1 MTSRAERV
9 MRVLPLLAIV
19 ALGVQLRLT
28 FYQGVIH
35 TDDLV
40 YSQLAWRLSEG
51 VSPFAEPLP
60 PTSATARIG
69 LYGPVALGYW
79 LFGASDVTTLAW
91 PFVCSILGILGA
103 YGIGRLLYNESAG
116 LLAAFFLAVLPTNVA
131 AATALLGDGPIAAL
145 SIVTVFLV
153 VLSGRTTGRRS
164 LAALAGGLVCF
175 GIGIL
180 NKPLILLL
188 LPLLLLLLI
197 GRRMKWTVRTIGG
210 LLLAL
215 AVSAA
220 AYIVYFADTDSIARP
235 GFAPTMARLAETGT
249 DLWQQLVLGQR
260 EFSWIAPLWI
270 VAMVA
275 LLAWRRREA
284 GIVMLWLGV
293 TFLFGEIGSRTLT
306 VYTPIVWYDAATA
319 ARHFLLIAAPAMIL
333 VGLYLSDGLT
343 AATARGVVLLA
354 SVVTAMCAWL
364 GSRGASAMTW
374 GITGELPADLPF
386 ATLSAVATIV
396 VVFGGIASPAILRA
410 SSTVVR
416 VGGTGVLV
424 LSIGLA
430 SLNHSYRAATEFR
443 NPWVETLPEALRI
456 IESQPERPILVQN
469 NLVGLRLDYLSGYQL
484 GFDSGLRPDIHAP
497 RILQAPQNVA
507 DVVNSYVLVDEQ
519 NLAIST
525 DAFPVA
531 GPPYLRSPPARWMS
545 LADVG
550 RYRGN
555 HLRIYRVSS
564 GSGDEELAAA
574 RAAAA
579 TSKTATSL
587 RTLLDAAIVG
597 GEYCEAVQAWFDLR
611 SLSPDSVRTFDAAP
625 ILTECYR
632 ANPEIA
638 GPSIFLNGD
647 FSQGRLSWSTHED
660 SDVTVEIEEEP
671 DGPRVWHGNL
681 RRGNWAVLAQD
692 QPLQPN
698 TPYIYEATIRTS
710 VPVVTLYWQSDI
722 GRSFSNSAYS
732 TWTTLQYVFVAPDA
746 PPGSRFAFHPVL
758 MPVAGHA
765 WIKNLRLSELRRP
778 PS

>member
-1 MTSRAERV
+1 MRA
-9 MRVLPLLAIV
+9 LPLLAIL
-19 ALGVQLRLT
+19 ALGVLLRLT

-51 VSPFAEPLP
+51 VSPFAAPLP
-60 PTSATARIG
+60 PVVAAVRIG
-69 LYGPVALGYW
+69 LYGPVAIGYW
-79 LFGASDVTTLAW
+79 LFGVSDATTLAW
-91 PFVCSILGILGA
+91 PFVCSILGIFGA

-131 AATALLGDGPIAAL
+131 ASTALLGDGPIASL

-153 VLSGRTTGRRS
+153 VLSGRTTGWRS
-164 LAALAGGLVCF
+164 LAALVGGLVCF
-175 GIGIL
+175 GIGVL

-188 LPLLLLLLI
+188 LPLLLLL
-197 GRRMKWTVRTIGG
+197 GWRAKRSVWTIVG

-215 AVSAA
+215 AGSAA
-220 AYIVYFADTDSIARP
+220 TYIAYVDDTESIARP

-260 EFSWIAPLWI
+260 EFAWIAPLWI

-284 GIVMLWLGV
+284 GVVMLWLGV

-319 ARHFLLIAAPAMIL
+319 ARHFLIIATPAMIL

-343 AATARGVVLLA
+343 TTTARGLALLA
-354 SVVTAMCAWL
+354 SVVTGMCAWL
-364 GSRGASAMTW
+364 GNRSASAMTW
-374 GITGELPADLPF
+374 GVTGEPTADLPF
-386 ATLSAVATIV
+386 ATLSAVAAIV

-424 LSIGLA
+424 LAIGLA
-430 SLNHSYRAATEFR
+430 SLNHSYRAAAEFR

-456 IESQPERPILVQN
+456 IESQPELPIFVQN
-469 NLVGLRLDYLSGYQL
+469 DLVGLRLDYLSGYQL
-484 GFDSGLRPDIHAP
+484 GFDSGLRPDIRAP
-497 RILQAPQNVA
+497 RIQLAPPDVG
-507 DVVNSYVLVDEQ
+507 DVVGSYVLVDEQ

-525 DAFPVA
+525 DKYPVA

-545 LADVG
+545 MADVG

-555 HLRIYRVSS
+555 HLRIYRVSF
-564 GSGDEELAAA
+564 GSGREELTAA

-579 TSKTATSL
+579 TLKTSTSL
-587 RTLLDAAIVG
+587 RVLLDAAVVA

-611 SLSPDSVRTFDAAP
+611 SLAPDGVRTFDPVP

-632 ANPEIA
+632 ASPEIA
-638 GPSIFLNGD
+638 GPDIFLNGD
-647 FSQGRLSWSTHED
+647 FSRGLWAWSKHPD
-660 SDVTVEIEEEP
+660 ADVTVQIDDQPE
-671 DGPRVWHGNL
+671 GFLVWHGYL
-681 RRGNWAVLAQD
+681 RRGNWSVLGQE
-692 QPLQPN
+692 QLLQPN

-710 VPVVTLYWQSDI
+710 VPVVALYWQSDI
-722 GRSFSNSAYS
+722 GRSFADS
-732 TWTTLQYVFVAPDA
+732 TYNAWTTLRYVFVTPDA
-746 PPGSRFAFHPVL
+746 PEPIRAAFHPVL

-765 WIKNLRLSELRRP
+765 WIKGLRLSELRRP